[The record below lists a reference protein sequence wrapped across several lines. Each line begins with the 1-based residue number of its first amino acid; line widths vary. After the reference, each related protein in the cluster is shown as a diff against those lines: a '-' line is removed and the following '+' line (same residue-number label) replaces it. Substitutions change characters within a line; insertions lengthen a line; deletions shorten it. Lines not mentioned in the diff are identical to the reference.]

1 MRNLHKLDMAMFK
14 VKSSIIIVFML
25 LSSSCFSQVRERVN
39 ADALL
44 HDSLETENYGYDV
57 NLLED
62 SVKITVGR
70 DYTKKHHIGSYY
82 HTVENKTEHNLVI
95 FFIEEENDTLPQ
107 VKLLRRK
114 LLHRYKDFAFSVI
127 VWDNISFE
135 KSNNAAVTPDLFVKI
150 LKPGEK
156 FELVVPFANN
166 GEEQIASEV
175 SRHLLVCSET
185 LFSNDEIGMPN
196 FIEVIQYYGIDY
208 DNSKVVIPADA
219 FRLFLSNLNKKSLY
233 K

>member
-1 MRNLHKLDMAMFK
+1 MFK
-14 VKSSIIIVFML
+14 VKLSIIIVFTI
-25 LSSSCFSQVRERVN
+25 LSFSCFSQVRERAN

-82 HTVENKTEHNLVI
+82 YTVENKTEHNLVI

-107 VKLLRRK
+107 VKLLRKK
-114 LLHRYKDFAFSVI
+114 LYRRYGDFSFSVMI
-127 VWDNISFE
+127 WDNINYE
-135 KSNNAAVTPDLFVKI
+135 KSNNATVTPDIFIKI
-150 LKPGEK
+150 LRPEEK

-166 GEEQIASEV
+166 DEEQIASKV
-175 SRHLLVCSET
+175 YRHLLVCSEM
-185 LFSNDEIGMPN
+185 LFSCDEIVMPN
-196 FIEVIQYYGIDY
+196 FIEVIQYYGIAY

-219 FRLFLSNLNKKSLY
+219 FRSFLSNLNKKQSDL
-233 K
+233 